1 MTRNTMHRGIALAAV
16 LSIGATGS
24 GWAEGFYLKAYGG
37 LSSLSESDISISGVG
52 SDAGV
57 SFGSGAIAGGGV
69 GYAYGGLPV
78 AAELEWTYRTGD
90 SEAGATTGGDF
101 ASTSLMVNGVWNLGG
116 SGRLTPYVGA
126 GVGLVTEIDFD
137 VPSGPAAGEYNERG
151 GLAVQAFGGLSYAVT
166 ERVSAFGEVR
176 YFDAG
181 SVTLTGPGG
190 ATLDADY
197 STIDLLAGVSFRF

>member
-1 MTRNTMHRGIALAAV
+1 MTRTRMFSGIALVAF
-16 LSIGATGS
+16 LSIGTAGT
-24 GWAEGFYLKAYGG
+24 GWAEGFYLKAFGG
-37 LSSLSESDISISGVG
+37 LSSLSDSDISISGVG
-52 SDAGV
+52 TDTGV
-57 SFGSGAIAGGGV
+57 SFGSGSIAGGGI
-69 GYAYGGLPV
+69 GYTYGGLPV
-78 AAELEWTYRTGD
+78 SAELEWTYRTGESD
-90 SEAGATTGGDF
+90 AGATAGGDF
-101 ASTSLMVNGVWNLGG
+101 ASTSLMLNGVWNFGS

-126 GVGLVTEIDFD
+126 GVGIVTEIDFD
-137 VPSGPAAGEYNERG
+137 VPSGAAAGEYNERG